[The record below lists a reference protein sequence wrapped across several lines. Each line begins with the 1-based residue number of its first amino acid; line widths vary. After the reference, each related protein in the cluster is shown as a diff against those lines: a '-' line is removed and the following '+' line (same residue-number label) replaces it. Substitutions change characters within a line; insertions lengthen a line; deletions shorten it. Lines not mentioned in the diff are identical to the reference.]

1 MNLFAYLMEHNRYF
15 NIVGIGA
22 ILVIAFLFSR
32 NRSAINFKLIRNA
45 LFLQF
50 VIAFGMLKT
59 ESGQFIVRKIA
70 DVVGSLYQFADKG
83 STFIFGNLTN
93 PAGPWGFVFGFKVL
107 PIIIF
112 FGALMSWLFYIGVVP
127 RVVSVITFVVRPF
140 LGTSGSETLC
150 AIANSFLG
158 QTEAPL
164 LVRNYLR
171 GMTKSE
177 MMLVMISGM
186 ATISGAILAVFA
198 AMGVP
203 VQHLLTSS
211 VMAIPASI
219 LISKIIYPETEKSET
234 SAGASAQF
242 SSPAQNSIDALSSG
256 TSDGLQLALNVGAM
270 LVAFLSLLALLDATL
285 GYGSSLVNT
294 YLGLNLPV
302 LSLNLIFSYVFAPFG
317 YMLGLTGDEA
327 LKAGQLLGIKVS
339 VNELI
344 AYSEMVT
351 MHLSD
356 RAQALLT
363 YALCGFSNFS
373 CIGIQVGGI
382 GALVPEKRVWL
393 CELGIYAVLGGALAN
408 LLSAMVAGLIL

>member
-1 MNLFAYLMEHNRYF
+1 M
-15 NIVGIGA
+15 
-22 ILVIAFLFSR
+22 
-32 NRSAINFKLIRNA
+32 
-45 LFLQF
+45 
-50 VIAFGMLKT
+50 
-59 ESGQFIVRKIA
+59 
-70 DVVGSLYQFADKG
+70 
-83 STFIFGNLTN
+83 
-93 PAGPWGFVFGFKVL
+93 
-107 PIIIF
+107 
-112 FGALMSWLFYIGVVP
+112 
-127 RVVSVITFVVRPF
+127 
-140 LGTSGSETLC
+140 
-150 AIANSFLG
+150 
-158 QTEAPL
+158 
-164 LVRNYLR
+164 
-171 GMTKSE
+171 
-177 MMLVMISGM
+177 
-186 ATISGAILAVFA
+186 
-198 AMGVP
+198 
-203 VQHLLTSS
+203 
-211 VMAIPASI
+211 
-219 LISKIIYPETEKSET
+219 
-234 SAGASAQF
+234 
-242 SSPAQNSIDALSSG
+242 
-256 TSDGLQLALNVGAM
+256 
-270 LVAFLSLLALLDATL
+270 LALLDATL